1 MTAEG
6 VLPKTNGDVFYA
18 GDVDRMLDT
27 IGSNFRLV
35 ALKWLIDGD
44 SDREESGQYSI
55 LVRSGSEDYD
65 SGDSVN
71 AGSNYGVTYIANL
84 YDTFPGVALDTTLW
98 TNTQAATLD
107 GSNTTSVGG
116 GLLTIS
122 SEALPAVGSAN
133 NAVFSD
139 GSVTDFKL
147 TDGDCTVFIHVG
159 TVTLSGGTASIIA
172 ADGPGSYSI
181 ITTVA
186 SNTLYEIYY
195 DAATEDAYYRSF
207 SSAVTEWSAWSG
219 AVDLSGLGATYFIGV
234 QTNVGAAQTASMQV
248 LEVRYVQGGGVTG
261 TIQVTGQT
269 LVNTGTAYSAMFFP
283 NITTGYN
290 NSTYTSMTLSLSAN
304 DSDFETSVLERPH
317 YFSTT
322 GTSPSW
328 KIVVTTPADEGFSCT
343 GYVYN
348 IDTSN
353 K

>member
-1 MTAEG
+1 MAAG
-6 VLPKTNGDVFYA
+6 DLPKTDGEIFYA
-18 GDVDRMLDT
+18 ADIDRILDT
-27 IGSNFRLV
+27 IGSNFRGV
-35 ALKWLIDGD
+35 ALKWLIDAE

-55 LVRSGSEDYD
+55 LVRNGSEDYD

-71 AGSNYGVTYIANL
+71 AGSDYGVTYIANL

-98 TNTQAATLD
+98 TNSQAAVSD
-107 GSNTTSVGG
+107 GSNTTTVSGG
-116 GLLTIS
+116 ILTIS

-133 NAVFSD
+133 NTVFSD

-159 TVTLSGGTASIIA
+159 TVTTSGGTGRIIA
-172 ADGPGSYSI
+172 ADGPSSYSTI
-181 ITTVA
+181 FSSVT

-195 DAATEDAYYRSF
+195 DAATENAYYRSF
-207 SSAVTEWSAWSG
+207 STAGTEWSAWSG

-234 QTNVGAAQTASMQV
+234 QTNVGAGQTASMQV

-269 LVNTGTAYSAMFFP
+269 LVNTDTAYSALFFP
-283 NITTGYN
+283 NITTGYT
-290 NSTYTSMTLSLSAN
+290 NSAYTNMTLSLSAN

-322 GTSPSW
+322 GTSASW
-328 KIVVTTPADEGFSCT
+328 KIVVTTPADEGFSCM